1 MPVPTPRMQFANPVP
16 RLRPGTAFGTRQEI
30 CSVGVETRRLSLH
43 QSAVGTDDP
52 AATDPTCSL
61 PAVLMSAR
69 KTHGP
74 RASGHSAANHGSAN
88 SSAPRIDPLAEFSRA
103 CGLAGP
109 WRVLVRDVATEDREV
124 VLNQP
129 FALIGRSRPRDIR
142 VAAPAVSDRHAYL
155 QVIAGQVYC
164 VDLGSRT
171 GIDWGQGDE
180 VAGWL
185 PADAEVRIGP
195 FTLRIVLPEPQKAA
209 PAPAMGLELYH
220 GRGVPTV
227 WSAPPG
233 VTLVGRGSACALRAF
248 DRGLAAYQCALVNP
262 NGSLWVV
269 DLGGDKPTKVN
280 GRPIRLARLRDG
292 DLLEAGRWTA
302 AARRESGHPDP
313 GALAQIPA
321 AMTPTNVAQATA
333 MAFAP
338 FGQMIEQFQQ
348 CMLVMGK
355 MFSTMQQE
363 HLAQV
368 RDQIAQLQEVAREL
382 RQRQEDL
389 SLPWA
394 HDVPEGYAH
403 PGGPPLSKMVTEETV
418 QKLRDAHEW
427 FSQRLAETAGR

>member
-1 MPVPTPRMQFANPVP
+1 
-16 RLRPGTAFGTRQEI
+16 
-30 CSVGVETRRLSLH
+30 
-43 QSAVGTDDP
+43 
-52 AATDPTCSL
+52 
-61 PAVLMSAR
+61 MSGR
-69 KTHGP
+69 KTHVA
-74 RASGHSAANHGSAN
+74 RTSGHRSGNPGSAN
-88 SSAPRIDPLAEFSRA
+88 GSVQWNDPLAEFARA

-109 WRVLVRDVATEDREV
+109 WRVIVRDVATEDREI
-124 VLNQP
+124 VLRQP
-129 FALIGRSRPRDIR
+129 FALVGRSRPRDVR

-155 QVIAGQVYC
+155 QVIAGRVYC
-164 VDLGSRT
+164 VDLGSRS
-171 GIDWGQGDE
+171 GVDWGQGDE

-195 FTLRIVLPEPQKAA
+195 FTLRIVLPEPQPIATS
-209 PAPAMGLELYH
+209 PAMGLELYQ
-220 GRGVPTV
+220 GRRDPTL

-248 DRGLAAYQCALVNP
+248 DQGLAAYQCALVNP

-269 DLGGDKPTKVN
+269 DLGNEKPTRVN

-292 DLLEAGRWTA
+292 DLIQAGRWTA

-313 GALAQIPA
+313 GALVSVSG
-321 AMTPTNVAQATA
+321 AMTPAHMAQATA

-394 HDVPEGYAH
+394 DNVPDGYAL
-403 PGGPPLSKMVTEETV
+403 PGAGPPLSKMVTEETV

-427 FSQRLAETAGR
+427 FSQRLAETTGR